1 MINCKLMTSFDD
13 LTMENKKFF
22 LRAIGVSA
30 LIFALTVLVVVR
42 FF

>member
-22 LRAIGVSA
+22 LHAIGISA
-30 LIFALTVLVVVR
+30 LIFVLTVLVAAR